1 MKLIFFLRDKLVFF
15 LCQGLALLFICFL
28 LSVLNV
34 PPYAIFFCSGLLLAA
49 DVFLLFWEYAKKAPF
64 YRQIEETMM
73 ELDKKYLIVEMI
85 ERPNFFEGA
94 FFYEQLQQTS
104 KAMNDAIGY
113 YKREW
118 EEYREYI
125 ETWVHEVKTPIAA
138 SRLLLENHP
147 GSYSKSMAEELA
159 KIEGLVEQVL
169 FYARSNG
176 VEKDFVIHSINL
188 ADLVRQT
195 LKKYARPLIES
206 KVSVDLSRLTDYQV
220 YTDSKWLDFILGQL
234 IENAVKYRS
243 NQSRLTWCSWE
254 EENKVILELQDN
266 GIGIPAQDVPRVFE
280 KGFTGENG
288 RRYGKST
295 GIGLYLCHK
304 LCQKLGL
311 AISIVSKEGEGTSL
325 RLVFPRRQP
334 F

>member
-1 MKLIFFLRDKLVFF
+1 MKFTYFLRDKLVFF

-28 LSVLNV
+28 LSVLKV
-34 PPYAIFFCSGLLLAA
+34 TPYAIFFCAGLLLAA
-49 DVFLLFWEYAKKAPF
+49 DAFFLFWEYAKKAPF
-64 YRQIEETMM
+64 YRQIEETMA
-73 ELDKKYLIVEMI
+73 ELDKKYLITEMI
-85 ERPNFFEGA
+85 ERPNFLEGA
-94 FFYEQLQQTS
+94 FFYEQLQQTN

-147 GSYSKSMAEELA
+147 DSYSESMAEELA
-159 KIEGLVEQVL
+159 KIEGFVEQAL

-176 VEKDFVIHSINL
+176 VEKDFVIHPINL
-188 ADLVRQT
+188 TDLVRQA

-206 KVSVDLSRLTDYQV
+206 KVSVDLSQLANCQV

-243 NQSRLTWCSWE
+243 HQPRLTWCSWE
-254 EENKVILELQDN
+254 EGNKVILEIQDN

-311 AISIVSKEGEGTSL
+311 TISLMSQVGKGTSL
-325 RLVFPRRQP
+325 RLIFPCRQP